1 MLGKHLPEKTK
12 KKMRKAR
19 LERKKL
25 LGYINSPETRKKI
38 GEAQKGKKLSE
49 ETKIKM
55 SLALRGK
62 KKPPFTEEH
71 RRKLSEALRGKPQP
85 WNAGERCYFWR
96 GGMMEKIPAKC
107 TVCGKINLVR
117 RGWLVKRVN
126 PYKCRNCCNKGKKRT
141 LEDRLKS
148 SLIHRKY
155 NLDESFFSNIDT
167 EEKSY
172 WLGFLSGD
180 GAITDENKIRL
191 SLGNKDRK
199 HLQKF
204 KKAVKWTG
212 KDYYHNDTDATE
224 VNFCS
229 LKIVNDLAR
238 YTITPNKTFTVK
250 VPEIRKSLEKHFI
263 RGIFDADGC
272 INRATRITR
281 GKSDQIYISYGGE
294 FSVEGNKEFIL
305 ALQSR
310 FIKLGLPRNSINY
323 SEKTI
328 SRIRYG
334 GINQLRK
341 IYNYLYGEAYIFLK
355 RKKKLFEDILKNYH
369 YEVVKEGIKEFK
381 IPEVE
386 LVK

>member
-1 MLGKHLPEKTK
+1 MIPFSRQKIPVKCTK
-12 KKMRKAR
+12 CGRINFAR
-19 LERKKL
+19 RDYLKRSTHPYWCKYCKPHWE
-25 LGYINSPETRKKI
+25 PET
-38 GEAQKGKKLSE
+38 
-49 ETKIKM
+49 
-55 SLALRGK
+55 
-62 KKPPFTEEH
+62 F
-71 RRKLSEALRGKPQP
+71 
-85 WNAGERCYFWR
+85 
-96 GGMMEKIPAKC
+96 
-107 TVCGKINLVR
+107 
-117 RGWLVKRVN
+117 
-126 PYKCRNCCNKGKKRT
+126 
-141 LEDRLKS
+141 EDRLRLS
-148 SLIHRKY
+148 RAHRKY
-155 NLDESFFSNIDT
+155 NLDESFFEKIDS
-167 EEKSY
+167 EEKAY

-180 GAITDENKIRL
+180 GAITDGNKVRL
-191 SLGNKDRK
+191 SLGNKDKK

-369 YEVVKEGIKEFK
+369 YEVIREGIKKFK
-381 IPEVE
+381 IPKVE